1 MVPFLPQL
9 RFRRGTFLVASYDD
23 QQPSSIESGLW
34 VFHGMWP
41 ESCGK
46 AITEGERNLV
56 GN

>member
-41 ESCGK
+41 ELLWKSDNRG
-46 AITEGERNLV
+46 
-56 GN
+56 